1 MPGDS
6 CRAQV
11 IAAVR
16 EAREALAPRPG
27 TGSGP
32 ADPAP
37 DRGQKIARPEAV
49 AVLAPDRA
57 PAADTAA
64 AGA

>member
-6 CRAQV
+6 YRAQV
-11 IAAVR
+11 ILAVR
-16 EAREALAPRPG
+16 EARDALAPLPG

-37 DRGQKIARPEAV
+37 DRGQKTARPEAV
-49 AVLAPDRA
+49 AVAAPDRA